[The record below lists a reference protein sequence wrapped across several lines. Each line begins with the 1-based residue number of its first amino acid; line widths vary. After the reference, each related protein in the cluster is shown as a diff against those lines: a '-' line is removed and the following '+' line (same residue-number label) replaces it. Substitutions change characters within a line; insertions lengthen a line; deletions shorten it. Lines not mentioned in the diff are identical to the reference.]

1 MGAFCVF
8 GVSKSAC
15 KAAAD
20 KAVLAI
26 VIRDGETTSL
36 TIDEWRVKRDAMAAK
51 LFEESEKPVRI
62 SPEFDAPQ
70 FCRDWMA
77 AAPSEIKLAKV
88 MVRGPKFDGGGKPV
102 KRNGVQVMTW
112 LEYTGVNQFRELA
125 NNGR

>member
-20 KAVLAI
+20 KAVLTI
-26 VIRDGETTSL
+26 VVRDGETISL
-36 TIDEWRVKRDAMAAK
+36 TIDEWRVKRDAMAIK
-51 LFEESEKPVRI
+51 LFEDTEKPVRI

-70 FCRDWMA
+70 FCHDWIA
-77 AAPSEIKLAKV
+77 AAPAEIKLAKV
-88 MVRGPKFDGGGKPV
+88 MVRGPKFDGGGRPI

-112 LEYTGVNQFRELA
+112 HEFTGVNQFAGVRNEA
-125 NNGR
+125 